1 MLLCCCSACC
11 SRFPQRAPAATG
23 VGCAACLLTA
33 QYCWKPPERSKK
45 SATSCTAQSRSMCIT
60 AAMRWPCTGKPC
72 CRRCHARAHTSN
84 AVYRPLLHMRVK
96 ASHPPPTCSQ
106 EPSCW
111 LRTGT
116 PCVKEG
122 LLRSPPMYDGS
133 GVDVMRSRLDLRQ
146 AGGQAQV
153 SPDWLRSWP
162 APMGGFDTRGQPAV
176 RARHG
181 CAPSS
186 SHGTLSCAMLVLPRP
201 SCPPAHSSASCILAA
216 QSCAVSRLITSL
228 RAGITCCSRAAACRD
243 GFAERPCNCPGSSN
257 TAEVQQ
263 RHASCMHTDRKKCAA
278 LA

>member
-1 MLLCCCSACC
+1 MHAAVLLLCLC
-11 SRFPQRAPAATG
+11 SRLLRRAPAATDAG
-23 VGCAACLLTA
+23 RATCPLTA

-45 SATSCTAQSRSMCIT
+45 SATSCRAQSRSMWIR
-60 AAMRWPCTGKPC
+60 AAPGPCTGKPC

-146 AGGQAQV
+146 AGRHRSARIGCTAGWLHSWEVLMHEASQQCA
-153 SPDWLRSWP
+153 PDMPVLPAAPMAPSAVPCSCCRVPPARLLTRAPSASWP
-162 APMGGFDTRGQPAV
+162 PSL
-176 RARHG
+176 
-181 CAPSS
+181 APS
-186 SHGTLSCAMLVLPRP
+186 
-201 SCPPAHSSASCILAA
+201 
-216 QSCAVSRLITSL
+216 
-228 RAGITCCSRAAACRD
+228 
-243 GFAERPCNCPGSSN
+243 PG
-257 TAEVQQ
+257 
-263 RHASCMHTDRKKCAA
+263 
-278 LA
+278 